1 MGVHIR
7 WVTSGKRGATTARPQ
22 RTSTR
27 DHRRAHRVVADP
39 EFGTDL
45 DQSLAIG
52 VQACRLLSER
62 LSKRRLSRV
71 EARTL
76 GDLAHGAAVHIEAS
90 CEFSNWHPIGVP
102 SEQIG
107 TIRGTQTGLSLR
119 RIFGHGAALIS
130 DPRGA

>member
-1 MGVHIR
+1 M
-7 WVTSGKRGATTARPQ
+7 
-22 RTSTR
+22 
-27 DHRRAHRVVADP
+27 ADP